1 MDTEVYISV
10 PNYFTDSPDPTATGH
25 TLHRL
30 LKGIP
35 GIPQGPRLFH
45 AKSKAIYTANG
56 LKQCKSDYALYYCET
71 RKLFLA
77 VWVDDLF
84 LFYPPESSGH
94 ATALWASLQQELDLG
109 DMEDIDDCLGCQVSY
124 DKANRRLTISQR
136 AAFKA
141 LLLKTGMDKANHEH
155 TPMSTAT
162 RLSKTQCPNE
172 AEGRTMTEEQKW
184 YRSTIASFIHFCT
197 WTRPDMAKTVSS
209 LCRYMHNPGKAHIT
223 ALKRLLR
230 YLAGTINKGL
240 VYDFSQTSSTKT
252 GVYGYYDAAH
262 ADCVDTMKSTLAYVY
277 FFEGCLISWH
287 TKLHSLVTTS
297 TNHSEYC
304 AAAKA
309 GREAKWIEKI
319 FIFLGYPQFVR
330 PIHLF
335 SDSKG
340 SIAMTYNPVNRAASK
355 HVDLADHYARELQ
368 ELGTITVT
376 HVGTADMTADLLTKA
391 LGRPAHERHSRQLI
405 GDC

>member
-1 MDTEVYISV
+1 M
-10 PNYFTDSPDPTATGH
+10 
-25 TLHRL
+25 
-30 LKGIP
+30 
-35 GIPQGPRLFH
+35 
-45 AKSKAIYTANG
+45 
-56 LKQCKSDYALYYCET
+56 
-71 RKLFLA
+71 A

-94 ATALWASLQQELDLG
+94 ATALWASLQRELNLG
-109 DMEDIDDCLGCQVSY
+109 DMEDIDDCLGCRVSY
-124 DKANRRLTISQR
+124 DRTNRRLTISQQ
-136 AAFKA
+136 AAFRA

-172 AEGRTMTEEQKW
+172 AEGRTMTDEQKW

-240 VYDFSQTSSTKT
+240 VYDFSQTTSAKT

-277 FFEGCLISWH
+277 FFEGCPISWH
-287 TKLHSLVTTS
+287 TKLHSLVT
-297 TNHSEYC
+297 
-304 AAAKA
+304 
-309 GREAKWIEKI
+309 
-319 FIFLGYPQFVR
+319 
-330 PIHLF
+330 
-335 SDSKG
+335 
-340 SIAMTYNPVNRAASK
+340 
-355 HVDLADHYARELQ
+355 
-368 ELGTITVT
+368 
-376 HVGTADMTADLLTKA
+376 
-391 LGRPAHERHSRQLI
+391 
-405 GDC
+405 